1 MSRLRMAAGA
11 ASCIV
16 ALFFGGAASAGEAR
30 CWQNYEVE
38 AARVRDLQIMLM
50 LGSLKCRSTN
60 SEITAKYDKFY
71 ERMGSADKYN
81 SALKL
86 RFMRENGIADGQRA
100 YDDFITRLANS
111 HIDGVQTAGFCQ
123 MADTLLTLATNA
135 GENELPMLARNFS
148 EKPAGVGD
156 ACELT
161 PAVAAAPA
169 PVPASV
175 PADDVKAAMPVSDP
189 VTPTA
194 AVAETAAPPV
204 TPQSAAAA
212 LEAAAVALQSAA
224 ASLKTQPGAA
234 GVATK
239 DAATDAQPTLVAV
252 AKPVS

>member
-1 MSRLRMAAGA
+1 MAAGA
-11 ASCIV
+11 ASCFV
-16 ALFFGGAASAGEAR
+16 ALFLGGAASAGEAQ
-30 CWQNYEVE
+30 CWQPYEVE

-60 SEITAKYDKFY
+60 SEITAKYDKFN
-71 ERMGSADKYN
+71 ERMGNADKYN

-111 HIDGVQTAGFCQ
+111 HTDGVQSAGFCQ

-148 EKPAGVGD
+148 DKPAGVGD
-156 ACELT
+156 VCELKT
-161 PAVAAAPA
+161 AVAAAPA
-169 PVPASV
+169 VVA
-175 PADDVKAAMPVSDP
+175 ADAVKAAAPVNDP

-194 AVAETAAPPV
+194 VAAETAAPPPV

-224 ASLKTQPGAA
+224 ASLKTQSGAPA
-234 GVATK
+234 SAATK
-239 DAATDAQPTLVAV
+239 DAASDAQPTLVAV

>member
-11 ASCIV
+11 ASCFV

-30 CWQNYEVE
+30 CWQGYEVE

-60 SEITAKYDKFY
+60 SEITAKYDKFH
-71 ERMGSADKYN
+71 EKMGNADKYN
-81 SALKL
+81 NALKL

-111 HIDGVQTAGFCQ
+111 HSDGIQTAGFCQ
-123 MADTLLTLATNA
+123 MADTLLSLATDA
-135 GENELPMLARNFS
+135 GANELPMLARNFS

-156 ACELT
+156 VCEVT
-161 PAVAAAPA
+161 AAAAAAPA
-169 PVPASV
+169 
-175 PADDVKAAMPVSDP
+175 SDP
-189 VTPTA
+189 VTPATTAA
-194 AVAETAAPPV
+194 AVAETAAPVTPQSV

-224 ASLKTQPGAA
+224 ASLKTQSGAA
-234 GVATK
+234 GAATK
-239 DAATDAQPTLVAV
+239 DAAADAQPTLVAV

>member
-11 ASCIV
+11 ASCFV
-16 ALFFGGAASAGEAR
+16 ALFLGGAASAGEAQ
-30 CWQNYEVE
+30 CWQPYEVE

-60 SEITAKYDKFY
+60 SEITAKYDKFN
-71 ERMGSADKYN
+71 ERMGNADKYN

-111 HIDGVQTAGFCQ
+111 HSDGVQSAGFCQ

-148 EKPAGVGD
+148 DKPAGVGD
-156 ACELT
+156 VCELKT
-161 PAVAAAPA
+161 AAAPA
-169 PVPASV
+169 PAVVA
-175 PADDVKAAMPVSDP
+175 ADAVQAAPPVSDP
-189 VTPTA
+189 VTPTATA
-194 AVAETAAPPV
+194 AVAETAAPPSV

-224 ASLKTQPGAA
+224 ASLKTQSGAPA
-234 GVATK
+234 NAATK
-239 DAATDAQPTLVAV
+239 DAASDAQPTLVAV